1 MPQRLKRFLLTMIK
15 GIFTLSIVA
24 AGVYGAYLSTQKS
37 LHHSTI
43 AEITARDNV
52 TTQLPHST
60 RTAVL
65 KSRTSAVRVL
75 STDES
80 GNVAA
85 SSGTYLRINEAA
97 TYVLTTSHGIV
108 GACHATRIQ
117 YEGDYYD
124 CHNYVII
131 DEITDYVI
139 MEVEAIEGIQPVNIE
154 RSLPRHQDWD
164 SELSV
169 MSRLYYTGYPNNEGP
184 ATVTG
189 TIMNV
194 DKRREM
200 IFLQSYAWPGSSG
213 SGVFSEKGN
222 LVGVVVAL
230 DVGFTRYSLQIL
242 SNAVWVIPAY
252 KIDWEYLYIYNNE
265 L

>member
-1 MPQRLKRFLLTMIK
+1 MRQRLKRFLLT
-15 GIFTLSIVA
+15 TLKSISMLLIVTA
-24 AGVYGAYLSTQKS
+24 VVYGTYLSTQKS
-37 LHHSTI
+37 LQHSTI
-43 AEITARDNV
+43 GEITARDNV
-52 TTQLPHST
+52 TTQLPHHE
-60 RTAVL
+60 RNAVL

-75 STDES
+75 SADES

-85 SSGTYLRINEAA
+85 SSGTYLRVNDAA
-97 TYVLTTSHGIV
+97 AYVLTTSHGII
-108 GACHATRIQ
+108 GACGATRIQ
-117 YEGDYYD
+117 YESSYYD
-124 CHNYVII
+124 CLNYVVI
-131 DEITDYVI
+131 DEIVDYVI
-139 MEVEAIEGIQPVNIE
+139 LQVEEIQEIDAVDIKQ
-154 RSLPRHQDWD
+154 STPRDREWA

-169 MSRLYYTGYPNNEGP
+169 MSQLYYTGFPNNEGP
-184 ATVTG
+184 ATVSG

-194 DKRREM
+194 DARREL